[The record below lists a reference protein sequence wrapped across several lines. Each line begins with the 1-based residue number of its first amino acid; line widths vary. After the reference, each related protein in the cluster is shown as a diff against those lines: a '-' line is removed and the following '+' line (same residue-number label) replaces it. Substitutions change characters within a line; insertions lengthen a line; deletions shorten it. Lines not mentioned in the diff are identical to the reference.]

1 MDAKLSICL
10 ENLNKG
16 SLNDITMEFCEYMGK
31 IAVDFL
37 SNEEPTKEDIENA
50 YGVLFISNIL
60 YNNTTRTMLPL
71 EDGVYDLLVIRYNK
85 LTNGK
90 SPVGAPPIVFD
101 PVKETEVGGVV
112 SEESSGP
119 VEVVRR
125 INTDDMLYFGNIV
138 RNHYPLSEFYDYST
152 PKNNGV
158 KQNKGSV
165 GHDFPELSGTLDKCK
180 YVLNCQAALA
190 ENGTNR
196 NDVWTFEENFM
207 HQIYSVH
214 PFDALICELKYDGIS
229 VTAKVDGNRI
239 VSAVSRG
246 DTANDETSDLTHIFG
261 GYEFPRAKDVPA
273 LQSGQGTIFGI
284 QFECVVTNYNLEV
297 LSKEFGLNYAN
308 ARVAVIGLTSRDDAR
323 RFLPFLTLVPIRTAG
338 LNINDR
344 QAEIEFLNK
353 YFSTD
358 VDMKYAIM
366 RGDYNQLL
374 FQVKRFVE
382 DAETLRPYM
391 PFLYDGVVVSLI
403 DPNLI
408 RLIGRYNSVNKWSI
422 AVKFE
427 AEVKQTIFLG
437 YDFTIGQN
445 GVVTPMARIRPVAFM
460 GNIQTKIS
468 VHSFKRFKQLG
479 LKVGDTVMIEFRHD
493 VMAYLTKPDT
503 PYNRSNPNPV
513 IKFPMV
519 CPFCGTPL
527 QTTSEKEAVCPN
539 KLCPER
545 NLMRITNMLAKLN
558 IKDFGKELIR
568 KLGIT
573 SLQEFIT
580 YDCNKAE
587 VILNSKVM
595 AMKLQA
601 RINEL
606 YNKPMP
612 DYRLMGAIGFTSI
625 AQSKW
630 KLIMSQIS
638 VESILQMSD
647 KELSNTL
654 KAIKGIGPVAANTI
668 VAERAYLHNDIVM
681 IANMPCVERT
691 YGQVDTRVQVRF
703 TGIRDSELEAMF
715 NAKGFDADGNKG
727 VTKKTMILVVPYVGF
742 QSSKTQKANPNCV
755 MMDPN
760 MARNYLNS
768 IVVNQ

>member
-1 MDAKLSICL
+1 MNAKLSTCI
-10 ENLNKG
+10 ENLNRG
-16 SLNDITMEFCEYMGK
+16 SLANITMELCDYMNK
-31 IAVDFL
+31 LALEFL
-37 SNEEPTKEDIENA
+37 SMEEPSKEDIENA
-50 YGVLFISNIL
+50 YGILLISNIL

-71 EDGVYDLLVIRYNK
+71 EDGVYDILVTRYNA
-85 LTNGK
+85 LTNGS

-101 PVKETEVGGVV
+101 PVKETVVGGI
-112 SEESSGP
+112 SNEEVSGP
-119 VEVVRR
+119 IEVVRR
-125 INTDDMLYFGNIV
+125 VDTTNMLYFRDIV
-138 RNHYPLSEFYDYST
+138 RNHYPLSEFYDYSV
-152 PKNNGV
+152 PKSNGIR
-158 KQNKGSV
+158 QNKGTV

-180 YVLNCQAALA
+180 YVLNCYA
-190 ENGTNR
+190 EMGEYGTNR

-207 HQIYSVH
+207 HQIYAVH
-214 PFDALICELKYDGIS
+214 PFDALVCELKYDGIS
-229 VTAKVDGNRI
+229 VTAKVDGNTI

-246 DTANDETSDLTHIFG
+246 DTANDETTDLTRIFG
-261 GYEFPRAKDVPA
+261 GYIFPRAKDIPA
-273 LQSGQGTIFGI
+273 LQPGQGTVFGI
-284 QFECVVTNYNLEV
+284 QFECIVTNYNLEV

-308 ARVAVIGLTSRDDAR
+308 ARVAVIGLTSREDAR

-338 LNINDR
+338 LNINER
-344 QAEIEFLNK
+344 QTEIEFLNK

-374 FQVKRFVE
+374 FQVKRFVD
-382 DAETLRPYM
+382 DAKTLRPYM

-408 RLIGRYNSVNKWSI
+408 RLIGRYKSVNKWSI
-422 AVKFE
+422 AIKFE

-437 YDFTIGQN
+437 YEFTIGQN
-445 GVVTPMARIRPVAFM
+445 GVVTPMAKIRPVAFM
-460 GNIQTKIS
+460 GNIQSKIS
-468 VHSFKRFKQLG
+468 VHSYKRFQQLA
-479 LKVGDTVMIEFRHD
+479 LKVGDTVTVEFRHD

-513 IKFPMV
+513 VPFPTN
-519 CPFCGTPL
+519 CPFCGAPL
-527 QTTSEKEAVCPN
+527 STLSEKEAVCVN

-545 NLMRITNMLAKLN
+545 NLMRVTNMLAKLN

-573 SLQEFIT
+573 SLRDFIT

-587 VILNSKVM
+587 QILNSKVM
-595 AMKLQA
+595 AMKLHA
-601 RINEL
+601 RIDEL
-606 YNKPMP
+606 YKKPMP

-630 KLIMSQIS
+630 KLIMSQVS
-638 VESILQMSD
+638 VEAILKMD
-647 KELSNTL
+647 DNELRNTL
-654 KAIKGIGPVAANTI
+654 KAIKGIGPIAADTI
-668 VAERAYLHNDIVM
+668 VSERAYMYKDIVM

-691 YGQVDTRVQVRF
+691 YGRVDTRVQVRF
-703 TGIRDSELEAMF
+703 TGVRDAELEELF
-715 NAKGFDADGNKG
+715 NNKGFDADGTKG

-755 MMDPN
+755 FMDPT
-760 MARNYLNS
+760 MARNYLNN
-768 IVVNQ
+768 IR

>member
-1 MDAKLSICL
+1 MDARLSKCL
-10 ENLNKG
+10 KNLNNG
-16 SLNDITMEFCEYMGK
+16 SLADITIEFCDYMNK
-31 IAVDFL
+31 MALEFL
-37 SNEEPTKEDIENA
+37 SKEEESKEDIENA
-50 YGVLFISNIL
+50 YGILFISNIL

-71 EDGVYDLLVIRYNK
+71 EDGVYDILVTRYNT

-90 SPVGAPPIVFD
+90 SPVGAPPITFD
-101 PVKETEVGGVV
+101 PVKETEVGSVV

-119 VEVVRR
+119 IEVVHRVDT
-125 INTDDMLYFGNIV
+125 NNMLYFGNIV
-138 RNHYPLSEFYDYST
+138 RNHYPLSEFYDYSA
-152 PKNNGV
+152 PKSNGI
-158 KQNKGSV
+158 KQKKGSV
-165 GHDFPELSGTLDKCK
+165 GHEFPELSGTLDKCK
-180 YVLNCQAALA
+180 YVLNCQAAMN
-190 ENGTNR
+190 EHGTNR

-207 HQIYSVH
+207 HQIYTIH
-214 PFDALICELKYDGIS
+214 PFNALVCELKYDGIS

-261 GYEFPRAKDVPA
+261 GYVFPRAKDVPA
-273 LQSGQGTIFGI
+273 LQPGKGTVFGI
-284 QFECVVTNYNLEV
+284 QFECIVTNYNLEV

-308 ARVAVIGLTSRDDAR
+308 ARVAVIGLTSREDAR

-358 VDMKYAIM
+358 VDMKYAIV

-374 FQVKRFVE
+374 FQVKRFVD

-403 DPNLI
+403 DPYLI
-408 RLIGRYNSVNKWSI
+408 KMIGRYKSVNKWSI
-422 AVKFE
+422 AIKFE

-437 YDFTIGQN
+437 YEFTIGQN

-460 GNIQTKIS
+460 GNIQSKIS
-468 VHSFKRFKQLG
+468 VHSYKRFKQLG
-479 LKVGDTVMIEFRHD
+479 LKVGDTVIIEFRHD

-513 IKFPMV
+513 IEFPTH
-519 CPFCGTPL
+519 CPFCGALL
-527 QTTSEKEAVCPN
+527 QTVSEKEAICPN

-545 NLMRITNMLAKLN
+545 NLMRVTNMLAKLN
-558 IKDFGKELIR
+558 IKDFGRELIK

-573 SLQEFIT
+573 SLRDFLT

-587 VILNSKVM
+587 RILNSKVM
-595 AMKLQA
+595 AIKLHA
-601 RINEL
+601 RIEEL
-606 YNKPMP
+606 YRKPMP

-630 KLIMSQIS
+630 KLIMSQITI
-638 VESILQMSD
+638 EDILRLD
-647 KELSNTL
+647 DNELRNTL
-654 KAIKGIGPVAANTI
+654 KAIKGIGPVAADTI
-668 VAERAYLHNDIVM
+668 VSERAYMNNDIAM
-681 IANMPCVERT
+681 IASMPCVERT
-691 YGQVDTRVQVRF
+691 YGHVDTRVQVRF
-703 TGIRDSELEAMF
+703 TGVRDAELEELF
-715 NAKGFDADGNKG
+715 NSKGFDADGNKG
-727 VTKKTMILVVPYVGF
+727 VTKNTMILIVPYIGF
-742 QSSKTQKANPNCV
+742 SSSKTKKAKPNCTF
-755 MMDPN
+755 MDPT
-760 MARNYLNS
+760 MARNYLNN
-768 IVVNQ
+768 IR